1 MRLVGHVACIGD
13 MGNKAMFLL
22 ENVKGTDHLEDLGA
36 DEELLQWILGKQGER
51 CGLDVSGSG

>member
-1 MRLVGHVACIGD
+1 VGHVACIGD